1 MFHLV
6 DLAAFA
12 LIADLK
18 SISSA
23 ARSLN
28 MPKSSVSR
36 ALTRLE
42 ATIGRVLIE
51 RSTRQLRLTE
61 AGEMFHKHALRILDE
76 VSAAEKAVDVLPAC
90 PFMSAEAPRDRSAD

>member
-36 ALTRLE
+36 ALSRLE
-42 ATIGRVLIE
+42 TTIGRVLIE

-90 PFMSAEAPRDRSAD
+90 PIMSAERSRGRTAD